1 MIFPCYHS
9 GSNFTSLPWLFTTS
23 SQNILSINDII
34 LLFNRPLS
42 SRSSGIPFPY
52 LLLCP
57 FQACA
62 VQCEAILQQVSPRY
76 SHQLLSLLLSSVVV
90 HCNSASP
97 TSSPLASIS
106 EIGGSIFNNAGPFT
120 STLKLQKYFHHI
132 RQGGSSW
139 TSGPGRCILKQRRSF
154 FKHFVAAE
162 IFSPHRTG
170 GQQLVIRT
178 REMHWCVK
186 RPEQGRN
193 MGANVAQSIKK
204 SIWIGVFYWPS
215 TIMQE

>member
-106 EIGGSIFNNAGPFT
+106 EIGGSIFN
-120 STLKLQKYFHHI
+120 
-132 RQGGSSW
+132 
-139 TSGPGRCILKQRRSF
+139 QRRSF
-154 FKHFVAAE
+154 YKHFEAAE
-162 IFSPHRTG
+162 IFSPHKTG
-170 GQQLVIRT
+170 GQQLDIRT
-178 REMHWCVK
+178 KEMHFKPTQVFLQALCSS
-186 RPEQGRN
+186 RN
-193 MGANVAQSIKK
+193 I
-204 SIWIGVFYWPS
+204 F
-215 TIMQE
+215 TT